1 MSGKKPSPT
10 EYEDQEPEAPKANP
24 VEQLF
29 DPTLVAAF
37 ANNYMSVDS
46 ENIATTVMT
55 RGMIREY
62 FGAYS
67 MERIGDPIHL
77 YIKELASHGFIMRP
91 SFSGEL
97 ALFLRFHS
105 KDCEDAHFKTIST
118 DYDEDEAEPAE
129 DY

>member
-1 MSGKKPSPT
+1 MSGKKPTPR
-10 EYEDQEPEAPKANP
+10 EFEEQEPQEPKSNP

-29 DPTLVAAF
+29 DPSLVVAF

-46 ENIATTVMT
+46 ENIATTIMT

-77 YIKELASHGFIMRP
+77 YIKELASHGFILRP

-105 KDCEDAHFKTIST
+105 RDSEDAHFKTISS
-118 DYDEDEAEPAE
+118 DDEEDEPTEE
-129 DY
+129 Y